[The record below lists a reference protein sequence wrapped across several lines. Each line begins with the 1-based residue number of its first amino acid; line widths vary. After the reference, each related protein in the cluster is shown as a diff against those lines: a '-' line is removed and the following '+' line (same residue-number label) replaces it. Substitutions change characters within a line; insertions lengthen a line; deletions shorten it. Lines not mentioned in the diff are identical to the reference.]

1 MILPFRS
8 RLADLSK
15 SISLLLFTSG
25 SVLPSS
31 AGLATTAGVGLRACL
46 VVFAALASGLD
57 ASFAR
62 DLKVHGPFVQWHHDP
77 TTSATITWVERVAPD
92 QQPLPVWRAGRGG
105 FGYGDGDDD
114 GTALPEMKGSYSR
127 LYLANYFHVPSD
139 AMSGELQLVIR
150 YDDAFVA
157 WINGEEVAR
166 SANISGQ
173 HAYADVKE
181 DHEAGE
187 DGEVFVLKNPQRFL
201 VKGRN
206 LITIEGHN
214 VKVGSRDFTLDPMLV
229 MGNQA
234 LIPEEEEWLFLAGAD
249 PSTRW
254 YLKEPS
260 LSPLPQLPR
269 AEKSEW
275 SLGIRPRGT
284 GLEFRTVKHKEQELA
299 ETGNPVFHAEADG
312 LRPDTAYEFLLA
324 AEGRRV
330 KTGWFRTAP
339 ANLNRPLR
347 FIAGG
352 DMGTASAV
360 PICKQ
365 VGREDPL
372 FVLVGGD
379 LAYANGRAAYRWYDW
394 IDNWTELVVSKD
406 GRSIPIIAGIGN
418 HEMKSFHGLSKWQA
432 WRGLAALTPKKKNA
446 PFYFSLFDVP
456 GNESNFSVD
465 FGDYLSIILL
475 DSNHG
480 QRVKKQTRWL
490 EGELKDRVD
499 VANVFPIYHRPAWGT
514 GIKANEMDVQKEWCP
529 LFEEYQVD
537 CVFENDHHAYKRS
550 HPLTAGVRDDAAG
563 ILYLG
568 DGAWGARLRPITDRM
583 LDRVGARNYLAKWR
597 SVHHVFR
604 VTLQPD
610 GSRTYEAI
618 ESDGSVFD
626 SLRDSKDRTGL
637 RPEPGLG
644 IGKALEKIL
653 PE

>member
-1 MILPFRS
+1 MPSPRLPLEFDSSSTFNNPPTGGTLLPFPATGPLGS
-8 RLADLSK
+8 RLAFGCAVLAFLVALSVC
-15 SISLLLFTSG
+15 SPSG
-25 SVLPSS
+25 
-31 AGLATTAGVGLRACL
+31 
-46 VVFAALASGLD
+46 
-57 ASFAR
+57 FAR
-62 DLKVHGPFVQWHHDP
+62 DLKFHGPFVQWHDDP

-92 QQPLPVWRAGRGG
+92 QQPLPVWRAGRAG
-105 FGYGDGDDD
+105 FGYGDSDD
-114 GTALPEMKGSYSR
+114 GTEVPEMKGAFPR
-127 LYLANYFHVPSD
+127 LYLANYFHLSS
-139 AMSGELQLVIR
+139 ATATGKLQLVIR

-173 HAYADVKE
+173 HAYADVKY
-181 DHEAGE
+181 DHEAGDE
-187 DGEVFVLKNPQRFL
+187 GEVFVIENPERFL
-201 VKGRN
+201 VKGKN

-214 VKVGSRDFTLDPMLV
+214 VKAGSSDFTLDPMLV

-234 LIPEEEEWLFLAGAD
+234 IIPEEEEWLYLTGAD

-254 YLKEPS
+254 FLKEPS

-269 AEKSEW
+269 SEKSDW
-275 SLGIRPRGT
+275 SLGIRPRGSA
-284 GLEFRTVKHKEQELA
+284 LAFQPVKHEEQELA
-299 ETGNPVFHAEADG
+299 ETGNPVFHAKAEG
-312 LRPDTAYEFLLA
+312 LRPDTAYEFLLSVD
-324 AEGRRV
+324 GRRAR
-330 KTGWFRTAP
+330 TGWFRTAP
-339 ANLNRPLR
+339 AVLNRPLK

-352 DMGTASAV
+352 DMGTTTAV
-360 PICKQ
+360 PICKR

-394 IDNWTELVVSKD
+394 IDNWSELVVGKD
-406 GRSIPIIAGIGN
+406 GRSLPIIAGIGN

-432 WRGLAALTPKKKNA
+432 WRGLAALTPKKENA
-446 PFYFSLFDVP
+446 PFYFSLFDLP

-475 DSNHG
+475 DSNHA

-490 EGELKDRVD
+490 EGELKDRVS
-499 VANVFPIYHRPAWGT
+499 VRHLFPVYHRPAWGT
-514 GIKANEMDVQKEWCP
+514 GIKANQTDIQEEWCP

-550 HPLTAGVRDDAAG
+550 HPLTAGMRDDRDG

-583 LDRVGARNYLAKWR
+583 LNRVGARSYLAKWR

-604 VTLQPD
+604 VTLLPD
-610 GSRTYEAI
+610 GSRSYEAI
-618 ESDGSVFD
+618 ESDGRVFD
-626 SLRDSKDRTGL
+626 SLRDRKDRRSK
-637 RPEPGLG
+637 RPDPGPA
-644 IGKALEKIL
+644 IGRVLEKLL